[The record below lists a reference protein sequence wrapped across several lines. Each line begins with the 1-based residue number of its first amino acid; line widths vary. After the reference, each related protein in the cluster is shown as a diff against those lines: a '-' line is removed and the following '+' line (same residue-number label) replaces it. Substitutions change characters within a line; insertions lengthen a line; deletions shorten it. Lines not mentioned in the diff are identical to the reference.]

1 MKSKYLIKLSGICGI
16 MLPIVTI
23 PGLLLALTRAP
34 WFSWTENA
42 ISDLGRTECGLSFFN
57 YTLILVGI
65 LLLGF
70 SFGLIY
76 SLKGIRVGPTIF
88 ALSSIYFIGVGIFPL
103 PNPNHVDVSGMFF
116 IAFPLG
122 FLMLGLKMYKKR
134 SRYINNMGI
143 SALII
148 AAIGGISPIFLI
160 FYEGIA
166 IPEVAILFPGFFWCM
181 IYGFHLVTSEK

>member
-1 MKSKYLIKLSGICGI
+1 MKSEYLIKLSGICGI

-23 PGLLLALTRAP
+23 SGLLIALPRAP

-42 ISDLGRTECGLSFFN
+42 ISDLGRPDFGLTFFN

-65 LLLGF
+65 LLLTF
-70 SFGLIY
+70 SFGLLY
-76 SLKGIRVGPTIF
+76 SSKGERIGPTVL

-103 PNPNHVDVSGMFF
+103 PDPNHVDVSGLFF

-134 SRYINNMGI
+134 SRFIKNMGI
-143 SALII
+143 S
-148 AAIGGISPIFLI
+148 IGGSTPIFLL

-166 IPEVAILFPGFFWCM
+166 IPEVIILFPGFFWCM
-181 IYGFHLVTSEK
+181 TYGLHLVTSEK